1 MPVPS
6 QRYVR
11 NQLLSILGGD
21 DYGAIQAVA
30 ESVMLGRRDILIAG
44 NKTITHVYFLEAG
57 IASEIAATPEGRRIE
72 VCITGREGMVGVPL
86 LLDVDRTPHETFVQI
101 EGEALRIDA
110 ASFRTL
116 IEERPNLRRTFANYA
131 YVAHMQTAGK
141 ALSNGSHTLEER
153 LARWLL
159 MCHDRVDGDEFP
171 VTHEFLSTMLG
182 VRRPGVTT
190 AIHSLE
196 GGGMIKARR
205 SHIQVLDREKLK
217 TAAGDSYGVPEIEY
231 GRLIRTGR

>member
-11 NQLLSILGGD
+11 NHLLSILSPD
-21 DYGAIQAVA
+21 DYEAIQAVA
-30 ESVMLGRRDILIAG
+30 EGVALGRRDILIAA
-44 NKTITHVYFLEAG
+44 NKPITHVYFLESG
-57 IASEIAATPEGRRIE
+57 IASEVAATPEGRRIE
-72 VCITGREGMVGVPL
+72 VCITGPEGMVGIPL
-86 LLDVDRTPHETFVQI
+86 LLDVDQTPHETFVQI
-101 EGEALRIDA
+101 EGETVRIEA
-110 ASFRTL
+110 AAFRGL
-116 IEERPNLRRTFANYA
+116 IEERRNLRRTFAHYA
-131 YVAHMQTAGK
+131 YVAHLQTAGT

-196 GGGMIKARR
+196 GAGMIKARR
-205 SHIQVLDREKLK
+205 SHVQVIDRTKLK
-217 TAAGDSYGVPEIEY
+217 AAAGDSYGVPETEY
-231 GRLIRTGR
+231 RRLIQSGR

>member
-21 DYGAIQAVA
+21 DYGAVQAVA

-131 YVAHMQTAGK
+131 YVAHMQTAGT